1 MKRLTFVFFVL
12 FIILGFTDGVAQA
25 LVTLSGKV
33 TSSDGSPVAQA
44 TLAVEGTSYGTYSD
58 DNGNYTLS
66 LPEGKYT
73 LVVSFVGFKSQRK
86 NIGLTGKKVVD
97 FVLQEDAVGLKDV
110 EVYAKSKS
118 QKLRESSFAV
128 NALDV
133 KPIVNSLNNLNE
145 LVNRASGIKVR
156 QEGGVG
162 SDFDL
167 SINGMSGNSV
177 RYFIDGVPLETKG
190 SEVSLANL
198 PVNIIDHIEMYKG
211 VVPSYLG
218 SDALG
223 GAINIVTKKEKKNY
237 LDVSYGIGS
246 FHTHK
251 ADMNAQIVFPK
262 SGIIVRPTVGVN
274 YSKNDY
280 MMKGVEVWD
289 ESVRKYVPSNRK
301 RFHDD
306 YFSLLAQVEVGVTGK
321 PWADDFFVTVSYSK
335 VNKELQTGSIQTK
348 VYGMAERNGDAYNVS
363 AQYRKKD
370 FILKGLQMQSVLSH
384 TWDHSL
390 TVDTAYRVYDW
401 NGDYIESSRNEITGR
416 ERSLRHYKR
425 PTTMFR
431 SNWDYRINQHHSI
444 NLNYLVNRTGNDR
457 YDDVDDSFVPSNDIV
472 CKHIIGLSYHQQFLQ
487 NKIENTFFVKDYV
500 NHLNIRQTDLYWQ
513 TGSDEVMGSNT
524 NNYWGYGVGTRVKF
538 IEPVALKVSFEHSV
552 RLPLAREL
560 LGNGSTI
567 YANTALNPERSDNVN
582 VGAFGTWHPATG
594 HSLYYEV
601 NGFMRFVDDYIQ
613 AVVAEKEGMMQYENV
628 PAVHIKGVEGEVR
641 YSWKRNLQCMANV
654 SWQDARDQRKYKD
667 DGKLSATYLN
677 RVPNRPW
684 LFGAAEA
691 NYTFYD
697 VLLKNSSLRLG
708 ASYQWVHWYF
718 LTWEAY
724 GAKESKAQIPAQH
737 VINADMTYSLENGKY
752 NISVSCD
759 NIFDRLVY
767 DHYKLQKPGRSFFL
781 KFRMFLN

>member
-1 MKRLTFVFFVL
+1 MKHLTFVFFLL
-12 FIILGFTDGVAQA
+12 FAVLGFSEGLAQQ
-25 LVTLSGKV
+25 LVTLSGKI
-33 TSSDGSPVAQA
+33 TSADGLPVAQA

-58 DNGNYTLS
+58 DNGNYS
-66 LPEGKYT
+66 LGLPQGTYT
-73 LVVSFVGFKSQRK
+73 VVASFIGYESQKKSVS
-86 NIGLTGKKVVD
+86 LTGKKTVD
-97 FVLQEDAVGLKDV
+97 FVLREESVALNDV
-110 EVYAKSKS
+110 EVYGKSKS
-118 QKLRESSFAV
+118 QQLREGTFAV
-128 NALDV
+128 SALDV
-133 KPIVNSLNNLNE
+133 KPVVNSLSNLNE

-162 SDFDL
+162 SDYDL

-211 VVPSYLG
+211 VVPAYLG
-218 SDALG
+218 ADALG

-237 LDVSYGIGS
+237 LDMSYGIGS

-251 ADMNAQIVFPK
+251 ADLNAQFVFPK

-289 ESVRKYVPSNRK
+289 ESLRKYVPSNRK

-306 YFSLLAQVEVGVTGK
+306 YFSLLVQVEVGVTGK
-321 PWADDFFVTVSYSK
+321 PWADDFFVTASYSK
-335 VNKELQTGSIQTK
+335 VDKELQTGSVQTK
-348 VYGMAERNGDAYNVS
+348 VYGMAERNGSAYNVS
-363 AQYRKKD
+363 ARYRKKD
-370 FILKGLQMQSVLSH
+370 FLLKGLQMHSFLSH
-384 TWDHSL
+384 TWDYSL

-431 SNWDYRINQHHSI
+431 SNWDYRIGPQHAL
-444 NLNYLVNRTGNDR
+444 NVNYLLNRTGNDR
-457 YDDVDDSFVPSNDIV
+457 YDEVDSSFEPSNDVV
-472 CKHIIGLSYHQQFLQ
+472 CKHIIGLSYQQQLLQ
-487 NKIENTFFVKDYV
+487 DRMENTFFVKDYI

-513 TGSDEVMGSNT
+513 TGSDKMKGESTG
-524 NNYWGYGVGTRVKF
+524 NYWGYGVGSRMKF
-538 IEPVALKVSFEHSV
+538 VEPLALKASYEHSV

-567 YANTALNPERSDNVN
+567 YANTALNPEKSDNVN
-582 VGAFGTWHPATG
+582 LGVFGTWHPGRG
-594 HSLYYEV
+594 HTVYYEV

-613 AVVAEKEGMMQYENV
+613 AVVAEKEGMMQYQNV
-628 PAVHIKGVEGEVR
+628 PAVHIKGLEGEVR

-654 SWQDARDQRKYKD
+654 SWQDARDQRQYKE

-684 LFGAAEA
+684 LFGTAEV
-691 NYTFYD
+691 NYTFHD
-697 VLLKNSSLRLG
+697 VCRKNSSLRLET
-708 ASYQWVHWYF
+708 SYQWVHWYY

-724 GAKESKAQIPAQH
+724 GSKESKAQIPAQH
-737 VINADMTYSLENGKY
+737 VVNAGVTYSLENGKY
-752 NISVSCD
+752 NVSVNC
-759 NIFDRLVY
+759 NNLFDRLVY

-781 KFRMFLN
+781 KFRVFLN

>member
-12 FIILGFTDGVAQA
+12 FIILGLTDGVAQA
-25 LVTLSGKV
+25 FVTLSGKV
-33 TSSDGSPVAQA
+33 TSSDGTPVVQA

-58 DNGNYTLS
+58 DNGNYSLS

-86 NIGLTGKKVVD
+86 NIELRGKKSVD
-97 FVLQEDAVGLKDV
+97 FILQEDAVGLKDV

-237 LDVSYGIGS
+237 LDVSYGVGS

-262 SGIIVRPTVGVN
+262 SGLIVRPTVGVN

-289 ESVRKYVPSNRK
+289 ESVRKYVPSDRK

-321 PWADDFFVTVSYSK
+321 SWADDFFVTASYSK

-370 FILKGLQMQSVLSH
+370 FILKGLQMQSILSH

-416 ERSLRHYKR
+416 EKSLRHYKR

-444 NLNYLVNRTGNDR
+444 NFNYLVNRTGNDR

-472 CKHIIGLSYHQQFLQ
+472 CKHIIGLSYNQQFLQ

-538 IEPVALKVSFEHSV
+538 IEPVALKASFEHSV

-582 VGAFGTWHPATG
+582 LGAFGTWHPATG

-697 VLLKNSSLRLG
+697 VFLKNSSLRLG
-708 ASYQWVHWYF
+708 TSYQWVHWYF

-724 GAKESKAQIPAQH
+724 GSKESKAQIPAQH

>member
-1 MKRLTFVFFVL
+1 MKHLTFVFFLL
-12 FIILGFTDGVAQA
+12 FAVLGFSEGLAQQ
-25 LVTLSGKV
+25 LVTLSGKI
-33 TSSDGSPVAQA
+33 TSADGLPVAQA

-58 DNGNYTLS
+58 DNGNYS
-66 LPEGKYT
+66 LGLPQGTYT
-73 LVVSFVGFKSQRK
+73 VVASFIGYESQKKSVS
-86 NIGLTGKKVVD
+86 LTGKKTVD
-97 FVLQEDAVGLKDV
+97 FVLREESVALNDV
-110 EVYAKSKS
+110 EVYGKSKS
-118 QKLRESSFAV
+118 QQLREGTFAV
-128 NALDV
+128 SALDV
-133 KPIVNSLNNLNE
+133 KPVVNSLSNLNE

-162 SDFDL
+162 SDYDL

-211 VVPSYLG
+211 VVPAYLG
-218 SDALG
+218 ADALG

-237 LDVSYGIGS
+237 LDMSYGIGS

-251 ADMNAQIVFPK
+251 ADLNAQFVFPK

-289 ESVRKYVPSNRK
+289 ESLRKYVPSNRK

-321 PWADDFFVTVSYSK
+321 PWADDFFVTASYSK
-335 VNKELQTGSIQTK
+335 VDKELQTGSVQTK
-348 VYGMAERNGDAYNVS
+348 VYGMAERNGSAYNVS
-363 AQYRKKD
+363 ARYRKKD
-370 FILKGLQMQSVLSH
+370 FLLKGLQMHSFLSH
-384 TWDHSL
+384 TWDYSL

-431 SNWDYRINQHHSI
+431 SNWDYRIGPQHAL
-444 NLNYLVNRTGNDR
+444 NVNYLLNRTGNDR
-457 YDDVDDSFVPSNDIV
+457 YDEVDSSFEPSNDVV
-472 CKHIIGLSYHQQFLQ
+472 CKHIIGLSYQQQLLQ
-487 NKIENTFFVKDYV
+487 DRMENTFFVKDYI

-513 TGSDEVMGSNT
+513 TGSDKMKGESTG
-524 NNYWGYGVGTRVKF
+524 NYWGYGVGSRMKF
-538 IEPVALKVSFEHSV
+538 VEPLALKASYEHSV

-567 YANTALNPERSDNVN
+567 YANTALNPEKSDNVN
-582 VGAFGTWHPATG
+582 LGIFGTWHPGRG
-594 HSLYYEV
+594 HTVYYEV

-613 AVVAEKEGMMQYENV
+613 AVVAEKEGMMQYQNV
-628 PAVHIKGVEGEVR
+628 PAVHIKGLEGEVR

-654 SWQDARDQRKYKD
+654 SWQDARDQRQYKE

-684 LFGAAEA
+684 LFGTAEV
-691 NYTFYD
+691 NYTFHD
-697 VLLKNSSLRLG
+697 VCRKNSSLRLET
-708 ASYQWVHWYF
+708 SYQWVHWYY

-724 GAKESKAQIPAQH
+724 GSKESKAQIPAQH
-737 VINADMTYSLENGKY
+737 VVNAGVTYSLENGKY
-752 NISVSCD
+752 NVSVNCD
-759 NIFDRLVY
+759 NLFDRLVY

-781 KFRMFLN
+781 KFRVFLN

>member
-58 DNGNYTLS
+58 NNGNYTLS
-66 LPEGKYT
+66 LPEGKYILT
-73 LVVSFVGFKSQRK
+73 ASFVGFKSQRK
-86 NIGLTGKKVVD
+86 NIELRRKKSVD

-280 MMKGVEVWD
+280 MMRGVEVWD
-289 ESVRKYVPSNRK
+289 ESVRKYVPSDRK

-321 PWADDFFVTVSYSK
+321 PWADDFFVTASYSK

-348 VYGMAERNGDAYNVS
+348 VYGMAEREGDAYNVS
-363 AQYRKKD
+363 VQYRKKD
-370 FILKGLQMQSVLSH
+370 FILKGLQMQSILSH

-524 NNYWGYGVGTRVKF
+524 NNYWGYGVGTRMKF

-737 VINADMTYSLENGKY
+737 VINADMTYSLGNGKY

-767 DHYKLQKPGRSFFL
+767 DHYKLQKRGRSFFL

>member
-1 MKRLTFVFFVL
+1 MKHLTFVFIFFLAV
-12 FIILGFTDGVAQA
+12 FGFSDALAQELA
-25 LVTLSGKV
+25 ILSGKI
-33 TSSDGSPVAQA
+33 TSSDGHPVAQA
-44 TLAVEGTSYGTYSD
+44 SLAIEGTSYGTYSN
-58 DNGNYTLS
+58 DNGSYRLE
-66 LPEGKYT
+66 LPEGTYT
-73 LVVSFVGFKSQRK
+73 VVASFIGYESQKKSVK
-86 NIGLTGKKVVD
+86 LTGKKTVD
-97 FVLQEDAVGLKDV
+97 FILKEETVALKDV

-118 QKLRESSFAV
+118 QKLREGAFAV

-133 KPIVNSLNNLNE
+133 KPVVNSLSNLNE
-145 LVNRASGIKVR
+145 LVNRTSGVKVR

-162 SDFDL
+162 SDYDL

-211 VVPSYLG
+211 VVPAYLG

-237 LDVSYGIGS
+237 LDMSYGIGS

-251 ADMNAQIVFPK
+251 ADLNAQIVFPK
-262 SGIIVRPTVGVN
+262 SGVIVRPTVGVN

-280 MMKGVEVWD
+280 TMKGVEVWD

-321 PWADDFFVTVSYSK
+321 PWADDFFVTASYSK
-335 VNKELQTGSIQTK
+335 VDKELQTGSIQTK
-348 VYGMAERNGDAYNVS
+348 VYGMAERNGSAYNVS

-370 FILKGLQMQSVLSH
+370 FLLKGLQMHSMLSH
-384 TWDHSL
+384 TWDYSL

-401 NGDYIESSRNEITGR
+401 NGDYIESSRNEITWR
-416 ERSLRHYKR
+416 EMSLRHYKR

-431 SNWDYRINQHHSI
+431 SNWDYRFNPQHAV

-457 YDDVDDSFVPSNDIV
+457 YDEVDSSFEPSNDVV
-472 CKHIIGLSYHQQFLQ
+472 CKHIIGLSYHQQLWQ
-487 NKIENTFFVKDYV
+487 DKMENTFFVKDYV

-513 TGSDEVMGSNT
+513 TGSDKVKGESTG
-524 NNYWGYGVGTRVKF
+524 NYWGYGAGTRVSF
-538 IEPVALKVSFEHSV
+538 WEPLALKASFEHSV

-567 YANTALNPERSDNVN
+567 YANTALNPEKSDNVN
-582 VGAFGTWHPATG
+582 LGVFGTWHPGAG
-594 HSLYYEV
+594 HVLYYEV

-613 AVVAEKEGMMQYENV
+613 AVVAEKEGMMQYQNV
-628 PAVHIKGVEGEVR
+628 PAVHIKGLEGEVR

-654 SWQDARDQRKYKD
+654 SWQDARDQRKYKE

-684 LFGAAEA
+684 LFGAAEV
-691 NYTFYD
+691 NYTFHD
-697 VLLKNSSLRLG
+697 VCRKNSSLRLET
-708 ASYQWVHWYF
+708 SYQWVHWYY

-737 VINADMTYSLENGKY
+737 VVNAGVTYSLENGRY
-752 NISVSCD
+752 NLSVSSD

-781 KFRMFLN
+781 KFRVFLN

>member
-1 MKRLTFVFFVL
+1 MKHLTFVFIFFLAV
-12 FIILGFTDGVAQA
+12 FGFSDALAQELA
-25 LVTLSGKV
+25 ILSGKI
-33 TSSDGSPVAQA
+33 TSSDGHPVAQA
-44 TLAVEGTSYGTYSD
+44 SLAIEGTSYGTYSN
-58 DNGNYTLS
+58 DNGSYRLE
-66 LPEGKYT
+66 LPEGTYT
-73 LVVSFVGFKSQRK
+73 VVTSFIGYESQEKSVK
-86 NIGLTGKKVVD
+86 LTGKKTVNFILKEETV
-97 FVLQEDAVGLKDV
+97 ALKDV

-118 QKLRESSFAV
+118 QKLREGAFAV

-133 KPIVNSLNNLNE
+133 KPVVNSLSNLNE
-145 LVNRASGIKVR
+145 LVNRTSGVKVR

-162 SDFDL
+162 SDYDL

-211 VVPSYLG
+211 VVPAYLG

-237 LDVSYGIGS
+237 LDMSYGIGS

-251 ADMNAQIVFPK
+251 ADLNAQIVFPK
-262 SGIIVRPTVGVN
+262 SGVIVRPTVGVN

-280 MMKGVEVWD
+280 TMKGVEVWD

-321 PWADDFFVTVSYSK
+321 PWADDFFVTASYSK
-335 VNKELQTGSIQTK
+335 VDKELQTGSIQTK
-348 VYGMAERNGDAYNVS
+348 VYGMAERNGSAYNVS

-370 FILKGLQMQSVLSH
+370 FLLKGLQMHSMLSH
-384 TWDHSL
+384 TWDYSL

-431 SNWDYRINQHHSI
+431 SNWDYRFNPQHAV

-457 YDDVDDSFVPSNDIV
+457 YDEVDSSFEPSNDVV
-472 CKHIIGLSYHQQFLQ
+472 CKHIIGLSYHQQLWQ
-487 NKIENTFFVKDYV
+487 DKMENTFFVKDYV

-513 TGSDEVMGSNT
+513 TGSDKVKGESTG
-524 NNYWGYGVGTRVKF
+524 NYWGYGVGTSVSF
-538 IEPVALKVSFEHSV
+538 WEPLALKASFEHSV

-567 YANTALNPERSDNVN
+567 YANTALNPEKSDNVN
-582 VGAFGTWHPATG
+582 LGVFGTWHPGAG
-594 HSLYYEV
+594 HVLYYEV

-613 AVVAEKEGMMQYENV
+613 AVVAEKEGMMQYQNV
-628 PAVHIKGVEGEVR
+628 PAVHIKGLEGEVR

-654 SWQDARDQRKYKD
+654 SWQDARDQRKYKE

-684 LFGAAEA
+684 LFGAAEV
-691 NYTFYD
+691 NYTFHD
-697 VLLKNSSLRLG
+697 VCRKNSSLRLET
-708 ASYQWVHWYF
+708 SYQWVHWYY

-737 VINADMTYSLENGKY
+737 VVNAGVTYSLENGRY
-752 NISVSCD
+752 NLSVSCD

-781 KFRMFLN
+781 KFRVFLN

>member
-1 MKRLTFVFFVL
+1 MKRLTFIFFVL
-12 FIILGFTDGVAQA
+12 FIILGLTDGVAQA
-25 LVTLSGKV
+25 FVTLSGKV
-33 TSSDGSPVAQA
+33 TSSDGTPVVQA

-58 DNGNYTLS
+58 DNGNYSLS

-86 NIGLTGKKVVD
+86 NIELRGKKSVD
-97 FVLQEDAVGLKDV
+97 FILQEDAVGLKDV

-237 LDVSYGIGS
+237 LDVSYGVGS

-262 SGIIVRPTVGVN
+262 SGLIVRPTVGVN

-289 ESVRKYVPSNRK
+289 ESVRKYVPSDRK

-321 PWADDFFVTVSYSK
+321 SWADDFFVTASYSK

-370 FILKGLQMQSVLSH
+370 FILKGLQMQSILSH

-416 ERSLRHYKR
+416 EKSLRHYKR

-444 NLNYLVNRTGNDR
+444 NFNYLVSRTGNDR

-538 IEPVALKVSFEHSV
+538 IEPVALKASFEHSV

-567 YANTALNPERSDNVN
+567 YANTALDPERSDNVN
-582 VGAFGTWHPATG
+582 LGAFGTWHPATG

-708 ASYQWVHWYF
+708 TSYQWLHWYF

>member
-12 FIILGFTDGVAQA
+12 FIILDFTVGVAQA

-33 TSSDGSPVAQA
+33 TSSDGSPVVQA

-58 DNGNYTLS
+58 DNGNYKLS

-86 NIGLTGKKVVD
+86 NIGLTGKKVVN

-321 PWADDFFVTVSYSK
+321 PWADDFFVTASYSK

-348 VYGMAERNGDAYNVS
+348 VYGMAERNGDAYNVF

-431 SNWDYRINQHHSI
+431 SNWDYLINQHHSV
-444 NLNYLVNRTGNDR
+444 NFNYLVNRTGNDR

-524 NNYWGYGVGTRVKF
+524 NNYWGYGVGTRMKF

>member
-12 FIILGFTDGVAQA
+12 FIILGLTDGVAQA
-25 LVTLSGKV
+25 FVTLSGKV
-33 TSSDGSPVAQA
+33 TSSDGTPVVQA

-58 DNGNYTLS
+58 DNGNYSLS

-86 NIGLTGKKVVD
+86 NIELRGKKSVD
-97 FVLQEDAVGLKDV
+97 FILQEDAVGLKDV

-237 LDVSYGIGS
+237 LDVSYGVGS

-262 SGIIVRPTVGVN
+262 SGLIVRPTVGVN

-289 ESVRKYVPSNRK
+289 ESVRKYVPSDRK

-321 PWADDFFVTVSYSK
+321 SWADDFFVTASYSK

-370 FILKGLQMQSVLSH
+370 FILKGLQMQSILSH

-416 ERSLRHYKR
+416 EKSLRHYKR

-431 SNWDYRINQHHSI
+431 SNWDYRINQHHSV
-444 NLNYLVNRTGNDR
+444 NFNYLVNRTGNDR

-513 TGSDEVMGSNT
+513 TDSDEVMGSNT

-538 IEPVALKVSFEHSV
+538 IEPVALKASFEHSV

-582 VGAFGTWHPATG
+582 LGAFGTWHPATG

-641 YSWKRNLQCMANV
+641 YSWKRNLQCMANI

-708 ASYQWVHWYF
+708 TSYQWVHWYF

-724 GAKESKAQIPAQH
+724 GSKESKAQIPAQH

>member
-1 MKRLTFVFFVL
+1 MKHLTFVFFLL
-12 FIILGFTDGVAQA
+12 FAVLGFSEGLAQQ
-25 LVTLSGKV
+25 LVTLSGKI
-33 TSSDGSPVAQA
+33 TSADGLPVAQA

-58 DNGNYTLS
+58 DNGNYS
-66 LPEGKYT
+66 LGLPQGTYT
-73 LVVSFVGFKSQRK
+73 VVASFIGYESQKKSVS
-86 NIGLTGKKVVD
+86 LTGKKTVD
-97 FVLQEDAVGLKDV
+97 FVLREESVALNDV
-110 EVYAKSKS
+110 EVYGKSKS
-118 QKLRESSFAV
+118 QQLREGTFAV
-128 NALDV
+128 SALDV
-133 KPIVNSLNNLNE
+133 KPVVNSLSNLNE

-162 SDFDL
+162 SDYDL

-211 VVPSYLG
+211 VVPAYLG
-218 SDALG
+218 ADALG

-237 LDVSYGIGS
+237 LDMSYGIGS

-251 ADMNAQIVFPK
+251 ADLNAQFVFPK

-289 ESVRKYVPSNRK
+289 ETLRKYVPSNRK

-321 PWADDFFVTVSYSK
+321 PWADDFFVTASYSK
-335 VNKELQTGSIQTK
+335 VDKELQTGSVQTK
-348 VYGMAERNGDAYNVS
+348 VYGMAERNGSAYNVS
-363 AQYRKKD
+363 ARYRKKD
-370 FILKGLQMQSVLSH
+370 FLLKGLQMHSFLSH
-384 TWDHSL
+384 TWDYSL

-431 SNWDYRINQHHSI
+431 SNWDYRIGPQHAL
-444 NLNYLVNRTGNDR
+444 NVNYLLNRTGNDR
-457 YDDVDDSFVPSNDIV
+457 YDEVDSSFEPSNDVV
-472 CKHIIGLSYHQQFLQ
+472 CKHIIGLSYQQQLLQ
-487 NKIENTFFVKDYV
+487 DRMENTFFVKDYI

-513 TGSDEVMGSNT
+513 TGSDEMRGEST
-524 NNYWGYGVGTRVKF
+524 GNYWGYGVGSRMKF
-538 IEPVALKVSFEHSV
+538 VEPLALKASYEHSV

-567 YANTALNPERSDNVN
+567 YANTALNPEKSDNVN
-582 VGAFGTWHPATG
+582 LGVFGTWHPGRG
-594 HSLYYEV
+594 HTVYYEV

-613 AVVAEKEGMMQYENV
+613 AVVAEKEGMMQYQNV
-628 PAVHIKGVEGEVR
+628 PAVHIKGLEGEVR

-654 SWQDARDQRKYKD
+654 SWQDARDQRQYKE

-684 LFGAAEA
+684 LFGTAEV
-691 NYTFYD
+691 NYTFHD
-697 VLLKNSSLRLG
+697 VCRKNSSLRLE
-708 ASYQWVHWYF
+708 ASYQWVHWYY

-724 GAKESKAQIPAQH
+724 GSKESKAQIPAQH
-737 VINADMTYSLENGKY
+737 VVNAGVTYSLENGKY
-752 NISVSCD
+752 NVSVNCD
-759 NIFDRLVY
+759 NLFDRLVY

-781 KFRMFLN
+781 KFRVFLN

>member
-1 MKRLTFVFFVL
+1 MKHLTFVFFLL
-12 FIILGFTDGVAQA
+12 FAVLGFSEGLAQQ
-25 LVTLSGKV
+25 LVTLSGKI
-33 TSSDGSPVAQA
+33 TLADGLPVAQA

-58 DNGNYTLS
+58 DNGNYS
-66 LPEGKYT
+66 LGLPQGTYT
-73 LVVSFVGFKSQRK
+73 VVASFIGYESQKKSVS
-86 NIGLTGKKVVD
+86 LTGKKTVD
-97 FVLQEDAVGLKDV
+97 FVLREESVALNDV
-110 EVYAKSKS
+110 EVYGKSKS
-118 QKLRESSFAV
+118 QQLREGTFAV
-128 NALDV
+128 SALDV
-133 KPIVNSLNNLNE
+133 KPVVNSLSNLNE

-162 SDFDL
+162 SDYDL

-211 VVPSYLG
+211 VVPAYLG
-218 SDALG
+218 ADALG

-237 LDVSYGIGS
+237 LDMSYGIGS

-251 ADMNAQIVFPK
+251 SDLNAQFVFPK

-289 ESVRKYVPSNRK
+289 ESLRKYVPSNRK

-321 PWADDFFVTVSYSK
+321 PWADDFFVTASYSK
-335 VNKELQTGSIQTK
+335 VDKELQTGSVQTK
-348 VYGMAERNGDAYNVS
+348 VYGMAERNGSAYNVS
-363 AQYRKKD
+363 ARYRKKD
-370 FILKGLQMQSVLSH
+370 FLLKGLQMHSFLSH
-384 TWDHSL
+384 TWDYSL

-431 SNWDYRINQHHSI
+431 SNWDYRIGPQHAL
-444 NLNYLVNRTGNDR
+444 NVNYLLNRTGNDR
-457 YDDVDDSFVPSNDIV
+457 YDEVDSSFEPSNDVV
-472 CKHIIGLSYHQQFLQ
+472 CKHIIGLSYQQQLLQ
-487 NKIENTFFVKDYV
+487 DRMENTFFVKDYI

-513 TGSDEVMGSNT
+513 TGSDKMKGESTG
-524 NNYWGYGVGTRVKF
+524 NYWGYGVGSRMKF
-538 IEPVALKVSFEHSV
+538 VEPLALKASYEHSV

-567 YANTALNPERSDNVN
+567 YANTALNPEKSDNVN
-582 VGAFGTWHPATG
+582 LGVFGTWHPGRG
-594 HSLYYEV
+594 HTVYYEV

-613 AVVAEKEGMMQYENV
+613 AVVAEKEGMMQYQNV
-628 PAVHIKGVEGEVR
+628 PAVHIKGLEGEVR
-641 YSWKRNLQCMANV
+641 YSWKRNLQCMANI
-654 SWQDARDQRKYKD
+654 SWQDARDQRQYKE

-684 LFGAAEA
+684 LFGTAEV
-691 NYTFYD
+691 NYTFHD
-697 VLLKNSSLRLG
+697 VCRKNSSLRLET
-708 ASYQWVHWYF
+708 SYQWVHWYY

-724 GAKESKAQIPAQH
+724 GSKESKAQIPAQH
-737 VINADMTYSLENGKY
+737 VVNAGVTYSLENGKY
-752 NISVSCD
+752 NVSVNCD
-759 NIFDRLVY
+759 NLFDRLVY

-781 KFRMFLN
+781 KFRVFLN

>member
-1 MKRLTFVFFVL
+1 MKHLTFVFFLL
-12 FIILGFTDGVAQA
+12 FAVLGFSEGLAQQ
-25 LVTLSGKV
+25 LVTLSGKI
-33 TSSDGSPVAQA
+33 TSADGLPVAQA

-58 DNGNYTLS
+58 DNGNYS
-66 LPEGKYT
+66 LGLPQGTYT
-73 LVVSFVGFKSQRK
+73 VVASFIGYESQKKSVS
-86 NIGLTGKKVVD
+86 LTGKKTVD
-97 FVLQEDAVGLKDV
+97 FVLREESVALNDV
-110 EVYAKSKS
+110 EVYGKSKS
-118 QKLRESSFAV
+118 QQLREGTFAV
-128 NALDV
+128 SALDV
-133 KPIVNSLNNLNE
+133 KPVVNSLSNLNE

-162 SDFDL
+162 SDYDL

-211 VVPSYLG
+211 VVPAYLG
-218 SDALG
+218 ADALG

-237 LDVSYGIGS
+237 LDMSYGIGS

-251 ADMNAQIVFPK
+251 ADLNAQFVFPK

-289 ESVRKYVPSNRK
+289 ESLRKYVPSNRK

-321 PWADDFFVTVSYSK
+321 PWADDFFVTASYSK
-335 VNKELQTGSIQTK
+335 VDKELQTGSVQTK
-348 VYGMAERNGDAYNVS
+348 VYGMAERNGSAYNVS
-363 AQYRKKD
+363 ARYRKKD
-370 FILKGLQMQSVLSH
+370 FLLKGLQMHSFLSH
-384 TWDHSL
+384 TWDYSL

-431 SNWDYRINQHHSI
+431 SNWDYRIGPQHAL
-444 NLNYLVNRTGNDR
+444 NVNYLLNRTGNDR
-457 YDDVDDSFVPSNDIV
+457 YDEVDSSFEPSNDVV
-472 CKHIIGLSYHQQFLQ
+472 CKHIIGLSYQQQLLQ
-487 NKIENTFFVKDYV
+487 DRMENTFFVKEYI

-513 TGSDEVMGSNT
+513 TGSDKMKGESTG
-524 NNYWGYGVGTRVKF
+524 NYWGYGVGSRMKF
-538 IEPVALKVSFEHSV
+538 VEPLALKASYEHSV

-567 YANTALNPERSDNVN
+567 YANTALNPEKSDNVN
-582 VGAFGTWHPATG
+582 LGVFGTWHPGRG
-594 HSLYYEV
+594 HTVYYEV

-613 AVVAEKEGMMQYENV
+613 AVVAEKEGMMQYQNV
-628 PAVHIKGVEGEVR
+628 PAVHIKGLEGEVR

-654 SWQDARDQRKYKD
+654 SWQDARDQRQYKE

-684 LFGAAEA
+684 LFGTAEV
-691 NYTFYD
+691 NYTFHD
-697 VLLKNSSLRLG
+697 VCRKNSSLRLET
-708 ASYQWVHWYF
+708 SYQWVHWYY

-724 GAKESKAQIPAQH
+724 GSKESKAQIPAQH
-737 VINADMTYSLENGKY
+737 VVNAGVTYSLENGKY
-752 NISVSCD
+752 NVSVNCD
-759 NIFDRLVY
+759 NLFDRLVY

-781 KFRMFLN
+781 KFRVFLN

>member
-58 DNGNYTLS
+58 NNGNYTLS
-66 LPEGKYT
+66 LPEGKYILT
-73 LVVSFVGFKSQRK
+73 ASFVGFKSQRK
-86 NIGLTGKKVVD
+86 NIELRRKKSVD
-97 FVLQEDAVGLKDV
+97 FVLQENAVGLKDV

-289 ESVRKYVPSNRK
+289 ESVRKYVPSDRK

-321 PWADDFFVTVSYSK
+321 PWADDFFVTASYSK

-370 FILKGLQMQSVLSH
+370 FILKGLQMQSILSH

-431 SNWDYRINQHHSI
+431 SNWDYRINQHHSV
-444 NLNYLVNRTGNDR
+444 NFNYLVNRTGNDR

-737 VINADMTYSLENGKY
+737 VINADMTYSLGNGKY

>member
-1 MKRLTFVFFVL
+1 MKHLTFVFFLL
-12 FIILGFTDGVAQA
+12 FAVLGFSEGFAQQ
-25 LVTLSGKV
+25 LVTLSGKI
-33 TSSDGSPVAQA
+33 TSADGLPVAQA

-58 DNGNYTLS
+58 DNGNYS
-66 LPEGKYT
+66 LGLPQGTYT
-73 LVVSFVGFKSQRK
+73 VVASFIGYESQKKSVS
-86 NIGLTGKKVVD
+86 LTGKKTVD
-97 FVLQEDAVGLKDV
+97 FVLREESVALNDV
-110 EVYAKSKS
+110 EVYGKSKS
-118 QKLRESSFAV
+118 QQLREGTFAV
-128 NALDV
+128 SALDV
-133 KPIVNSLNNLNE
+133 KPVVNSLSNLNE

-162 SDFDL
+162 SDYDL

-211 VVPSYLG
+211 VVPAYLG
-218 SDALG
+218 ADALG

-237 LDVSYGIGS
+237 LDMSYGIGS

-251 ADMNAQIVFPK
+251 ADLNAQFVFPK

-289 ESVRKYVPSNRK
+289 ESLRKYVPSNRK

-321 PWADDFFVTVSYSK
+321 PWADDFFVTASYSK
-335 VNKELQTGSIQTK
+335 VDKELQTGSVQTK
-348 VYGMAERNGDAYNVS
+348 VYGMAERNGSAYNVS
-363 AQYRKKD
+363 ARYRKKD
-370 FILKGLQMQSVLSH
+370 FLLKGLQMHSFLSH

-431 SNWDYRINQHHSI
+431 SNWDYRIGPQHAL
-444 NLNYLVNRTGNDR
+444 NVNYLLNRTGNDR
-457 YDDVDDSFVPSNDIV
+457 YDEVDSSFEPSNDVV
-472 CKHIIGLSYHQQFLQ
+472 CKHIIGLSYQQQLLQ
-487 NKIENTFFVKDYV
+487 DRMENTFFVKDYI

-513 TGSDEVMGSNT
+513 TGSDEMRGEST
-524 NNYWGYGVGTRVKF
+524 GNYWGYGVGSRMKF
-538 IEPVALKVSFEHSV
+538 VEPLALKASYEHSV

-567 YANTALNPERSDNVN
+567 YANTALNPEKSDNVN
-582 VGAFGTWHPATG
+582 LGVFGTWHPGRG
-594 HSLYYEV
+594 HTVYYEV

-613 AVVAEKEGMMQYENV
+613 AVVAEKEGMMQYQNV
-628 PAVHIKGVEGEVR
+628 PAVHIKGLEGEVR

-654 SWQDARDQRKYKD
+654 SWQDARDQRQYKE

-684 LFGAAEA
+684 LFGTAEV
-691 NYTFYD
+691 NYTFHD
-697 VLLKNSSLRLG
+697 VCRKNSSLRLET
-708 ASYQWVHWYF
+708 SYQWVHWYY

-724 GAKESKAQIPAQH
+724 GSKESKAQIPAQH
-737 VINADMTYSLENGKY
+737 VVNAGVTYSLENGKY
-752 NISVSCD
+752 NVSVNCD
-759 NIFDRLVY
+759 NLFDRLVY

-781 KFRMFLN
+781 KFRVFLN

>member
-25 LVTLSGKV
+25 FVTLSGKI
-33 TSSDGSPVAQA
+33 TSSDGTPVVQA

-58 DNGNYTLS
+58 DNGNYSLS

-86 NIGLTGKKVVD
+86 NIELRGKKSVD
-97 FVLQEDAVGLKDV
+97 FILQEDAVGLKDV

-145 LVNRASGIKVR
+145 LVNRTSGIKVR

-237 LDVSYGIGS
+237 LDVSYGVGS

-262 SGIIVRPTVGVN
+262 SGLIVRPTVGVN

-289 ESVRKYVPSNRK
+289 ESVRKYVPSDRK

-321 PWADDFFVTVSYSK
+321 SWADDFFVTASYSK

-370 FILKGLQMQSVLSH
+370 FILKGLQMQSILSH

-416 ERSLRHYKR
+416 EKSLRHYKR
-425 PTTMFR
+425 PTTMFC

-444 NLNYLVNRTGNDR
+444 NFNYLVNRTGNDR

-538 IEPVALKVSFEHSV
+538 IEPVALKASFEHSV

-567 YANTALNPERSDNVN
+567 YANTALDPERSDNVN
-582 VGAFGTWHPATG
+582 LGAFGTWHPATG

-708 ASYQWVHWYF
+708 TSYQWVHWYF

>member
-1 MKRLTFVFFVL
+1 MKHLTFVFIFFWAV
-12 FIILGFTDGVAQA
+12 FGFFDALAQELA
-25 LVTLSGKV
+25 ILSGKI
-33 TSSDGSPVAQA
+33 TSSDGHPVAQA
-44 TLAVEGTSYGTYSD
+44 SLAIEGISYGTYSN
-58 DNGNYTLS
+58 DNGSYRLE
-66 LPEGKYT
+66 LPEGTYT
-73 LVVSFVGFKSQRK
+73 VVASFIGYESQKKSVR
-86 NIGLTGKKVVD
+86 LTGKKTVD
-97 FVLQEDAVGLKDV
+97 FILKEETVALKDV

-118 QKLRESSFAV
+118 QKLREGAFAV

-133 KPIVNSLNNLNE
+133 KPVVNSLSNLNE
-145 LVNRASGIKVR
+145 LVNRTSGIKVR

-162 SDFDL
+162 SDYDL

-211 VVPSYLG
+211 VVPAYLG

-237 LDVSYGIGS
+237 LDMSYGIGS

-251 ADMNAQIVFPK
+251 ADLNAQIVFPK
-262 SGIIVRPTVGVN
+262 SGVIVCPTVGVN

-280 MMKGVEVWD
+280 TMKGVEVWN

-321 PWADDFFVTVSYSK
+321 PWADDFFVTASYSK
-335 VNKELQTGSIQTK
+335 VDKELQTGSIQTK
-348 VYGMAERNGDAYNVS
+348 VYGMAERNGSAYNVS

-370 FILKGLQMQSVLSH
+370 FLLKGLQMHSMLSH
-384 TWDHSL
+384 TWDYSL
-390 TVDTAYRVYDW
+390 TVDTVYRVYDW

-425 PTTMFR
+425 PTMMFR
-431 SNWDYRINQHHSI
+431 SNWDYRFNPQHAV

-457 YDDVDDSFVPSNDIV
+457 YDEVDSSFEPSNDVV
-472 CKHIIGLSYHQQFLQ
+472 CKHIIGLSYYQRLWQD
-487 NKIENTFFVKDYV
+487 KMENTFFVKDYV

-513 TGSDEVMGSNT
+513 TGSDKVKGESTG
-524 NNYWGYGVGTRVKF
+524 NYWGYGAGTRVSF
-538 IEPVALKVSFEHSV
+538 WEPLALKASFEHSV

-567 YANTALNPERSDNVN
+567 YANTALNPEKSDNVN
-582 VGAFGTWHPATG
+582 LGVFGTWHPGVG
-594 HSLYYEV
+594 HVLYYEV

-613 AVVAEKEGMMQYENV
+613 AVVAEKEGMMQYQNV
-628 PAVHIKGVEGEVR
+628 PAVHIKGLEGEVR

-654 SWQDARDQRKYKD
+654 SWQDARDQRKYKE

-684 LFGAAEA
+684 LFGAAEV
-691 NYTFYD
+691 NYTFHD
-697 VLLKNSSLRLG
+697 VCRKNSSLRLET
-708 ASYQWVHWYF
+708 SYQWVHWYY

-737 VINADMTYSLENGKY
+737 VVNAGVTYSLENGRY
-752 NISVSCD
+752 NLSVSCD

-781 KFRMFLN
+781 KFRVFLN

>member
-33 TSSDGSPVAQA
+33 TSSDGSPVVQA

-73 LVVSFVGFKSQRK
+73 LVVSFVGLKSQRK

-321 PWADDFFVTVSYSK
+321 PWADDFFVTASYSK

-416 ERSLRHYKR
+416 EKSLRHYKR

-431 SNWDYRINQHHSI
+431 SNWDYRINQNHSI

-457 YDDVDDSFVPSNDIV
+457 YDDVDKSFVSSNDIV

-513 TGSDEVMGSNT
+513 TGSDKVMGSNT
-524 NNYWGYGVGTRVKF
+524 NNYWGYGVGTRMKF

>member
-1 MKRLTFVFFVL
+1 MKRITFVFFVL
-12 FIILGFTDGVAQA
+12 FVILGLTDGVAQA
-25 LVTLSGKV
+25 FVTLSGKV
-33 TSSDGSPVAQA
+33 TSSDGTPVVQA

-58 DNGNYTLS
+58 DNGNYSLS

-73 LVVSFVGFKSQRK
+73 LVVSFVGFKNQRK
-86 NIGLTGKKVVD
+86 NIELRGKKSVD
-97 FVLQEDAVGLKDV
+97 FILQEDAVGLKDV

-262 SGIIVRPTVGVN
+262 SGLIVRPTVGVN

-289 ESVRKYVPSNRK
+289 ESVRKYVPSDRK

-321 PWADDFFVTVSYSK
+321 SWADDFFVTASYSK

-348 VYGMAERNGDAYNVS
+348 VYGMAERKGDAYNVS

-370 FILKGLQMQSVLSH
+370 FILKGLQMQSILSH

-416 ERSLRHYKR
+416 EKSLRHYKR

-444 NLNYLVNRTGNDR
+444 NFNYLVNRTGNDR

-538 IEPVALKVSFEHSV
+538 IEPVALKASFEHSV

-582 VGAFGTWHPATG
+582 LGAFGTWHPATG

-708 ASYQWVHWYF
+708 TSYQWVHWYF

-724 GAKESKAQIPAQH
+724 GSKESKAQIPAQH

>member
-12 FIILGFTDGVAQA
+12 FIILGLTDGVAQA
-25 LVTLSGKV
+25 FVTLSGKV
-33 TSSDGSPVAQA
+33 TSSDGTPVVQA

-58 DNGNYTLS
+58 DNGNYSLS

-86 NIGLTGKKVVD
+86 NIELRGKKSVD
-97 FVLQEDAVGLKDV
+97 FILQEDAVGLKDV

-237 LDVSYGIGS
+237 LDVSYGVGS

-262 SGIIVRPTVGVN
+262 SGLIVRPTVGVN

-289 ESVRKYVPSNRK
+289 ESVRKYVPSDRK

-321 PWADDFFVTVSYSK
+321 SWADDFFVTASYSK

-363 AQYRKKD
+363 VQYRKKD
-370 FILKGLQMQSVLSH
+370 FILKGLQMQSILSH

-416 ERSLRHYKR
+416 EKSLRHYKR

-444 NLNYLVNRTGNDR
+444 NFNYLVNRTGNDR

-538 IEPVALKVSFEHSV
+538 IESVALKASFEHSV

-567 YANTALNPERSDNVN
+567 YANTALDPERSDNVN
-582 VGAFGTWHPATG
+582 LGAFGTWHPATG

-641 YSWKRNLQCMANV
+641 YSWKRNLQCMANI

-708 ASYQWVHWYF
+708 TSYQWVHWYF

>member
-1 MKRLTFVFFVL
+1 MKHLTFIFIFFLAVF
-12 FIILGFTDGVAQA
+12 GFSDALAQELA
-25 LVTLSGKV
+25 ILSGKI
-33 TSSDGSPVAQA
+33 TSSDGHPVAQA
-44 TLAVEGTSYGTYSD
+44 SLAIEGTSYGTYSN
-58 DNGNYTLS
+58 DNGSYRLE
-66 LPEGKYT
+66 LPEGTYT
-73 LVVSFVGFKSQRK
+73 VVASFIGYESQKKSVK
-86 NIGLTGKKVVD
+86 LTGKKTVD
-97 FVLQEDAVGLKDV
+97 FILQEETVALKDV

-118 QKLRESSFAV
+118 QKLREGAFAV

-133 KPIVNSLNNLNE
+133 KPVVNSLSNLNE
-145 LVNRASGIKVR
+145 LVNRTSGVKVR

-162 SDFDL
+162 SDYDL

-211 VVPSYLG
+211 VVPAYLG

-237 LDVSYGIGS
+237 LDMSYGIGS

-251 ADMNAQIVFPK
+251 VDLNAQIVFPK
-262 SGIIVRPTVGVN
+262 SGVIVRPTVGVN

-280 MMKGVEVWD
+280 TMKGVEVWD

-321 PWADDFFVTVSYSK
+321 PWADDFFVTASYSK
-335 VNKELQTGSIQTK
+335 VDKELQTGSIQTK
-348 VYGMAERNGDAYNVS
+348 VYGMAERNGSAYNVS

-370 FILKGLQMQSVLSH
+370 FLLKGLQMHSMLSH
-384 TWDHSL
+384 TWDYSL

-431 SNWDYRINQHHSI
+431 SNWDYRFNPQHAV

-457 YDDVDDSFVPSNDIV
+457 YDKVDSSFEPSNDVV
-472 CKHIIGLSYHQQFLQ
+472 CKHIIGLSYHQQLWQ
-487 NKIENTFFVKDYV
+487 DKMENTFFVKDYV

-513 TGSDEVMGSNT
+513 TGSDKVKGESTG
-524 NNYWGYGVGTRVKF
+524 NYWGYGAGTRVSF
-538 IEPVALKVSFEHSV
+538 WEPLALKASFEHSV

-567 YANTALNPERSDNVN
+567 YANTALNPEKSDNVN
-582 VGAFGTWHPATG
+582 LGVFGTWHPGAG
-594 HSLYYEV
+594 HVLYYEV

-613 AVVAEKEGMMQYENV
+613 AVVAEKEGMMQYLNV
-628 PAVHIKGVEGEVR
+628 PAVHIKGLEGEVR

-654 SWQDARDQRKYKD
+654 SWQDARDQRKYKE

-684 LFGAAEA
+684 LFGAAEV
-691 NYTFYD
+691 NYTFHD
-697 VLLKNSSLRLG
+697 VCRKNSSLRLET
-708 ASYQWVHWYF
+708 SYQWVHWYY

-737 VINADMTYSLENGKY
+737 VVNVGVTYSLENGRY
-752 NISVSCD
+752 NLSVSCD

-781 KFRMFLN
+781 KFRVFLN

>member
-33 TSSDGSPVAQA
+33 TSSDGSPVVQA

-86 NIGLTGKKVVD
+86 DIGLTGKKVVD

-321 PWADDFFVTVSYSK
+321 PWADDFFVTASYSK

-431 SNWDYRINQHHSI
+431 SNWDYLINQHHSI
-444 NLNYLVNRTGNDR
+444 NFNYLVNRTGNDR

-513 TGSDEVMGSNT
+513 TGSDKVMGSNT
-524 NNYWGYGVGTRVKF
+524 NNYWGYGVGTRMKF

-724 GAKESKAQIPAQH
+724 GVKESKAQIPAQH

>member
-12 FIILGFTDGVAQA
+12 FIILGLTDGVAQA
-25 LVTLSGKV
+25 FVTLSGKV
-33 TSSDGSPVAQA
+33 TSSDGTPVVQA

-58 DNGNYTLS
+58 DNGNYSFS

-73 LVVSFVGFKSQRK
+73 LVASFIGFKSQKK
-86 NIGLTGKKVVD
+86 NIGLTGKTVVN
-97 FVLQEDAVGLKDV
+97 FVLQEETVGLKDV

-177 RYFIDGVPLETKG
+177 RYFIDGIPLETKG

-237 LDVSYGIGS
+237 LDVSYGVGS

-262 SGIIVRPTVGVN
+262 SGLIVRPTVGVN

-289 ESVRKYVPSNRK
+289 ESVRKYVPSDRK

-321 PWADDFFVTVSYSK
+321 SWADDFFVTASYSK

-370 FILKGLQMQSVLSH
+370 FILKGLQMQSILSH

-416 ERSLRHYKR
+416 EKSLRHYKR

-538 IEPVALKVSFEHSV
+538 IEPVALKASFEHSV

-582 VGAFGTWHPATG
+582 LGAFGTWHPATG

-708 ASYQWVHWYF
+708 TSYQWVHWYF

-724 GAKESKAQIPAQH
+724 GSKESKAQIPAQH

>member
-1 MKRLTFVFFVL
+1 MKHLTFIFIFFLAVF
-12 FIILGFTDGVAQA
+12 GFSDALAQELA
-25 LVTLSGKV
+25 ILSGKI
-33 TSSDGSPVAQA
+33 TSSDGHPVAQA
-44 TLAVEGTSYGTYSD
+44 SLAIEGTSYGTYSN
-58 DNGNYTLS
+58 DNGSYRLE
-66 LPEGKYT
+66 LPEGTYT
-73 LVVSFVGFKSQRK
+73 VVASFIGYESQEKSVK
-86 NIGLTGKKVVD
+86 LTGKKTVD
-97 FVLQEDAVGLKDV
+97 FILQEETVALKDV

-118 QKLRESSFAV
+118 QKLREGAFAV
-128 NALDV
+128 NALEV
-133 KPIVNSLNNLNE
+133 KPVVNSLSNLNE
-145 LVNRASGIKVR
+145 LVNRTSGVKVR

-162 SDFDL
+162 SDYDL

-211 VVPSYLG
+211 VVPAYLG

-237 LDVSYGIGS
+237 LDMSYGIGS

-251 ADMNAQIVFPK
+251 ADLNAQIVFPK
-262 SGIIVRPTVGVN
+262 SGVIVRPTVGVN

-280 MMKGVEVWD
+280 TMKGVEVWE

-321 PWADDFFVTVSYSK
+321 PWADDFFVTASYSK
-335 VNKELQTGSIQTK
+335 VDKELQTGSIQTK
-348 VYGMAERNGDAYNVS
+348 VYGMAERNGSAYNVS

-370 FILKGLQMQSVLSH
+370 FLLKGLQMHSMLSH
-384 TWDHSL
+384 TWDYSL

-431 SNWDYRINQHHSI
+431 SNWDYRFNPQHAV

-457 YDDVDDSFVPSNDIV
+457 YDEVDSSFEPSNDVV
-472 CKHIIGLSYHQQFLQ
+472 CKHIIGLSYHQQLWQ
-487 NKIENTFFVKDYV
+487 DKMENTFFVKDYV

-513 TGSDEVMGSNT
+513 TGSDKVKGESTG
-524 NNYWGYGVGTRVKF
+524 NYWGYGAGTRVSF
-538 IEPVALKVSFEHSV
+538 WEPLALKASFEHSV

-567 YANTALNPERSDNVN
+567 YANTALNPEKSDNVN
-582 VGAFGTWHPATG
+582 LGVFGTWHPGAG
-594 HSLYYEV
+594 HVLYYEV

-613 AVVAEKEGMMQYENV
+613 AVVAEKEGMMQYQNV
-628 PAVHIKGVEGEVR
+628 PAVHIKGLEGEVR

-654 SWQDARDQRKYKD
+654 SWQDARDQRKYKE

-677 RVPNRPW
+677 CVPNRPW
-684 LFGAAEA
+684 LFGAAEV
-691 NYTFYD
+691 NYTFHD
-697 VLLKNSSLRLG
+697 VCRKNSSLRLET
-708 ASYQWVHWYF
+708 SYQWVHWYY

-737 VINADMTYSLENGKY
+737 VVNAGVTYSLENGRY
-752 NISVSCD
+752 NLSVSCD

-781 KFRMFLN
+781 KFRVFLN

>member
-262 SGIIVRPTVGVN
+262 SEIIVRPTVGVN

-321 PWADDFFVTVSYSK
+321 PWADDFFVTASYSK

-370 FILKGLQMQSVLSH
+370 FILKGLQMQSILSH

-401 NGDYIESSRNEITGR
+401 NGDYIKSSRNEITGR

-431 SNWDYRINQHHSI
+431 SNWDYRINQHHSV
-444 NLNYLVNRTGNDR
+444 NFNYLVNRTGNDR

-737 VINADMTYSLENGKY
+737 VINADMTYSLGNGKY

>member
-1 MKRLTFVFFVL
+1 MKHLTFVFIFFLAV
-12 FIILGFTDGVAQA
+12 FGFSDALAQGLA
-25 LVTLSGKV
+25 ILSGKI
-33 TSSDGSPVAQA
+33 TSSDGHPVAQA
-44 TLAVEGTSYGTYSD
+44 SLAIEGTSYGTYSN
-58 DNGNYTLS
+58 DNGSYRLE
-66 LPEGKYT
+66 LPEGTYT
-73 LVVSFVGFKSQRK
+73 VVVSFIGYESQKKSVR
-86 NIGLTGKKVVD
+86 LTGKKTVD
-97 FVLQEDAVGLKDV
+97 FILKEETVALKDV

-118 QKLRESSFAV
+118 QKLREGAFAV

-133 KPIVNSLNNLNE
+133 KPVVNSLSNLNE
-145 LVNRASGIKVR
+145 LVNRTSGVKVR

-162 SDFDL
+162 SDYDL

-211 VVPSYLG
+211 VVPAYLG

-237 LDVSYGIGS
+237 LDMSYGIGS

-251 ADMNAQIVFPK
+251 ADLNAQIVFPK
-262 SGIIVRPTVGVN
+262 SGVIVRPTVGVN

-280 MMKGVEVWD
+280 TMKGVEVWD

-321 PWADDFFVTVSYSK
+321 PWADDFFVTASYSK
-335 VNKELQTGSIQTK
+335 VDKELQTGSIQTK
-348 VYGMAERNGDAYNVS
+348 VYGMAERNGSAYNVS

-370 FILKGLQMQSVLSH
+370 FLLKGLQMHSMLSH
-384 TWDHSL
+384 TWDYSL

-431 SNWDYRINQHHSI
+431 SNWDYRFNPQHAV

-457 YDDVDDSFVPSNDIV
+457 YDEVDSSFEPSNDVV
-472 CKHIIGLSYHQQFLQ
+472 CKHIIGLSYHQQLWQ
-487 NKIENTFFVKDYV
+487 DKMENTFFVKDYV

-513 TGSDEVMGSNT
+513 TGSDKVKGESTG
-524 NNYWGYGVGTRVKF
+524 NYWGYGAGTRVSF
-538 IEPVALKVSFEHSV
+538 WESLALKASFEHSV
-552 RLPLAREL
+552 RLHLAREL

-567 YANTALNPERSDNVN
+567 YANTALNPEKSDNVN
-582 VGAFGTWHPATG
+582 LGVFGTWHPGAG
-594 HSLYYEV
+594 HVLYYEV

-613 AVVAEKEGMMQYENV
+613 AVVAEKEGMMQYQNV
-628 PAVHIKGVEGEVR
+628 PAVHIKGLEGEVR

-654 SWQDARDQRKYKD
+654 SWQDARDQRKYKE

-684 LFGAAEA
+684 LFGAAEV
-691 NYTFYD
+691 NYTFHD
-697 VLLKNSSLRLG
+697 VCRKNSSLRLEI
-708 ASYQWVHWYF
+708 SYQWVHWHY

-737 VINADMTYSLENGKY
+737 VVNAGVTYSLENGRY
-752 NISVSCD
+752 NLSVSCD

-781 KFRMFLN
+781 KFRVFLN

>member
-237 LDVSYGIGS
+237 LDVSYCIGS

-321 PWADDFFVTVSYSK
+321 PWADDFFVTASYSK

-370 FILKGLQMQSVLSH
+370 FILKGLQMQSILSH

-431 SNWDYRINQHHSI
+431 SNWDYRINQHHSV
-444 NLNYLVNRTGNDR
+444 NFNYLVNRTGNDR

-737 VINADMTYSLENGKY
+737 VINADMTYSLGNGKY

>member
-1 MKRLTFVFFVL
+1 MKHLTFVFFLL
-12 FIILGFTDGVAQA
+12 FAVLGFSEGLAQQ
-25 LVTLSGKV
+25 LVTLSGKI
-33 TSSDGSPVAQA
+33 TSADGLPVAQA

-58 DNGNYTLS
+58 DNGNYS
-66 LPEGKYT
+66 LGLPQGTYT
-73 LVVSFVGFKSQRK
+73 VVASFIGYESQKKSVS
-86 NIGLTGKKVVD
+86 LTGKKTVD
-97 FVLQEDAVGLKDV
+97 FVLREESVALNDV
-110 EVYAKSKS
+110 EVYGKSKS
-118 QKLRESSFAV
+118 QQLREGTFAV
-128 NALDV
+128 SALDV
-133 KPIVNSLNNLNE
+133 KPVVNSLSNLNE

-162 SDFDL
+162 SDYDL

-211 VVPSYLG
+211 VVPAYLG
-218 SDALG
+218 ADALG

-237 LDVSYGIGS
+237 LDMSYGIGS

-251 ADMNAQIVFPK
+251 ADLNAQFVFPK

-289 ESVRKYVPSNRK
+289 ESLRKYVPSNRK

-321 PWADDFFVTVSYSK
+321 PWADDFFVTASYSK
-335 VNKELQTGSIQTK
+335 VDKELQTGSVQTK
-348 VYGMAERNGDAYNVS
+348 VYGMAERNGSAYNVS
-363 AQYRKKD
+363 ARYRKKD
-370 FILKGLQMQSVLSH
+370 FLLKGLQMHSFLSH
-384 TWDHSL
+384 TWDYSL

-431 SNWDYRINQHHSI
+431 SNWDYRIGPQHAL
-444 NLNYLVNRTGNDR
+444 NVNYLLNRTGNDR
-457 YDDVDDSFVPSNDIV
+457 YDEVDSSFEPSNDVV
-472 CKHIIGLSYHQQFLQ
+472 CKHIIGLSYQQQLLQ
-487 NKIENTFFVKDYV
+487 DRMENTFFVKDYI

-513 TGSDEVMGSNT
+513 TGSDKMKGESTG
-524 NNYWGYGVGTRVKF
+524 NYWGYGVGSRMKF
-538 IEPVALKVSFEHSV
+538 VEPLALKASYEHSV

-567 YANTALNPERSDNVN
+567 YANTALNPEKSDNVN
-582 VGAFGTWHPATG
+582 LGVFGTWHPGRG
-594 HSLYYEV
+594 HTVYYEV

-613 AVVAEKEGMMQYENV
+613 AVVAEKEGMMQYQNV
-628 PAVHIKGVEGEVR
+628 PAVHIKGLEGEVR

-654 SWQDARDQRKYKD
+654 SWQDARDQRQYKE

-684 LFGAAEA
+684 LFGAAEV
-691 NYTFYD
+691 NYTFHD
-697 VLLKNSSLRLG
+697 VCRKNSSLRLE
-708 ASYQWVHWYF
+708 ASYQWVHWYY

-724 GAKESKAQIPAQH
+724 GSKESKAQIPAQH
-737 VINADMTYSLENGKY
+737 VVNAGVTYSLENGKY
-752 NISVSCD
+752 NVSVNCD
-759 NIFDRLVY
+759 NLFDRLVY

-781 KFRMFLN
+781 KFRVFLN

>member
-1 MKRLTFVFFVL
+1 MKHLTFVFFLL
-12 FIILGFTDGVAQA
+12 FAVLGFSEGLAQQ
-25 LVTLSGKV
+25 LVTLSGKI
-33 TSSDGSPVAQA
+33 TSADGLPVAQA

-58 DNGNYTLS
+58 DNGNYS
-66 LPEGKYT
+66 LGLPQGTYT
-73 LVVSFVGFKSQRK
+73 VVASFIGYESQKKSVS
-86 NIGLTGKKVVD
+86 LTGKKTVD
-97 FVLQEDAVGLKDV
+97 FVLREESVALNDV
-110 EVYAKSKS
+110 EVYGKSKS
-118 QKLRESSFAV
+118 QQLREGTFAV
-128 NALDV
+128 SALDV
-133 KPIVNSLNNLNE
+133 KPVVNSLSNLNE

-162 SDFDL
+162 SDYDL

-211 VVPSYLG
+211 VVPAYLG
-218 SDALG
+218 ADALG

-237 LDVSYGIGS
+237 LDMSYGIGS

-251 ADMNAQIVFPK
+251 ADLNAQFVFPK

-289 ESVRKYVPSNRK
+289 ESLRKYVPSNRK

-321 PWADDFFVTVSYSK
+321 PWADDFFVTASYSK
-335 VNKELQTGSIQTK
+335 VDKELQTGSVQTK
-348 VYGMAERNGDAYNVS
+348 VYGMAERNGSAYNVS
-363 AQYRKKD
+363 ARYRKKD
-370 FILKGLQMQSVLSH
+370 FLLKGLQMHSFLSH
-384 TWDHSL
+384 TWDYSL

-431 SNWDYRINQHHSI
+431 SNWDYRIGPQHAL
-444 NLNYLVNRTGNDR
+444 NVNYLLNRTGNDR
-457 YDDVDDSFVPSNDIV
+457 YDEVDSSFEPSNDVV
-472 CKHIIGLSYHQQFLQ
+472 CKHIIGLSYQQQLLQ
-487 NKIENTFFVKDYV
+487 DRMENTFFVKDYI

-513 TGSDEVMGSNT
+513 TGSDEMKGEST
-524 NNYWGYGVGTRVKF
+524 GNYWGYGVGSRMKF
-538 IEPVALKVSFEHSV
+538 VEPLALKASYEHSV

-567 YANTALNPERSDNVN
+567 YANTALNPEKSDNVN
-582 VGAFGTWHPATG
+582 LGVFGTWHPGRG
-594 HSLYYEV
+594 HTVYYEV

-613 AVVAEKEGMMQYENV
+613 AVVAEKEGMMQYQNV
-628 PAVHIKGVEGEVR
+628 PAVYIKGLEGEVR

-654 SWQDARDQRKYKD
+654 SWQDARDQRQYKE

-684 LFGAAEA
+684 LFGTAEV
-691 NYTFYD
+691 NYTFHD
-697 VLLKNSSLRLG
+697 VCRKNSSLRLET
-708 ASYQWVHWYF
+708 SYQWVHWYY

-724 GAKESKAQIPAQH
+724 GSKESKAQIPAQH
-737 VINADMTYSLENGKY
+737 VVNAGVTYSLENGKY
-752 NISVSCD
+752 NVSVNCD
-759 NIFDRLVY
+759 NLFDRLVY

-781 KFRMFLN
+781 KFRVFLN

>member
-1 MKRLTFVFFVL
+1 MKHLTFVFFLL
-12 FIILGFTDGVAQA
+12 FAVLGFSEGLAQQ
-25 LVTLSGKV
+25 LVTLSGKI
-33 TSSDGSPVAQA
+33 TSADGLPVAQA

-58 DNGNYTLS
+58 DNGNYS
-66 LPEGKYT
+66 LGLPQGTYT
-73 LVVSFVGFKSQRK
+73 VVASFIGYESQKKSVS
-86 NIGLTGKKVVD
+86 LTGKKTVD
-97 FVLQEDAVGLKDV
+97 FVLREESVALNDV
-110 EVYAKSKS
+110 EVYGKSKS
-118 QKLRESSFAV
+118 QQLREGTFAV
-128 NALDV
+128 SALDV
-133 KPIVNSLNNLNE
+133 KPVVNSLSNLNE

-162 SDFDL
+162 SDYDL

-177 RYFIDGVPLETKG
+177 RYFIDGIPLETKG

-211 VVPSYLG
+211 VVPAYLG
-218 SDALG
+218 ADALG

-237 LDVSYGIGS
+237 LDMSYGIGS

-251 ADMNAQIVFPK
+251 ADLNAQFVFPK

-289 ESVRKYVPSNRK
+289 ESLRKYVPSNRK

-321 PWADDFFVTVSYSK
+321 PWADDFFVTASYSK
-335 VNKELQTGSIQTK
+335 VDKELQTGSVQTK
-348 VYGMAERNGDAYNVS
+348 VYGMAERNGSAYNVS
-363 AQYRKKD
+363 ARYRKKD
-370 FILKGLQMQSVLSH
+370 FLLKGLQMHSFLSH
-384 TWDHSL
+384 TWDYSL

-431 SNWDYRINQHHSI
+431 SNWDYRIGPQHAL
-444 NLNYLVNRTGNDR
+444 NVNYLLNRTGNDR
-457 YDDVDDSFVPSNDIV
+457 YDEVDSSFEPSNDVV
-472 CKHIIGLSYHQQFLQ
+472 CKHIIGLSYQQQLLQ
-487 NKIENTFFVKDYV
+487 DRMENTFFVKDYI

-513 TGSDEVMGSNT
+513 TGSDEMRGEST
-524 NNYWGYGVGTRVKF
+524 GNYWGYGVGSRMKF
-538 IEPVALKVSFEHSV
+538 VEPLALKASYEHSV

-567 YANTALNPERSDNVN
+567 YANTALNPEKSDNVN
-582 VGAFGTWHPATG
+582 LGVFGTWHPGRG
-594 HSLYYEV
+594 HTVYYEV

-613 AVVAEKEGMMQYENV
+613 AVVAEKEGMMQYQNV
-628 PAVHIKGVEGEVR
+628 PAVHIKGLEGEVR

-654 SWQDARDQRKYKD
+654 SWQDARDQRQYKE

-684 LFGAAEA
+684 LFGTAEV
-691 NYTFYD
+691 NYTFHD
-697 VLLKNSSLRLG
+697 VCRKNSSLRLE
-708 ASYQWVHWYF
+708 ASYQWVHWYY

-724 GAKESKAQIPAQH
+724 GSKESKAQIPAQH
-737 VINADMTYSLENGKY
+737 VVNAGVTYSLENGKY
-752 NISVSCD
+752 NVSVNCD
-759 NIFDRLVY
+759 NLFDRLVY

-781 KFRMFLN
+781 KFRVFLN

>member
-1 MKRLTFVFFVL
+1 MKHLTFVFFLL
-12 FIILGFTDGVAQA
+12 FAVLGFSEGLAQQ
-25 LVTLSGKV
+25 LVTLSGKII
-33 TSSDGSPVAQA
+33 SADGLPVAQA

-58 DNGNYTLS
+58 DNGNYS
-66 LPEGKYT
+66 LGLPQGTYT
-73 LVVSFVGFKSQRK
+73 VVASFIGYESQKKSVS
-86 NIGLTGKKVVD
+86 LTGKKTVD
-97 FVLQEDAVGLKDV
+97 FVLREESVALNDV
-110 EVYAKSKS
+110 EVYGKSKS
-118 QKLRESSFAV
+118 QQLREGTFAV
-128 NALDV
+128 SALDV
-133 KPIVNSLNNLNE
+133 KPVVNSLSNLNE

-162 SDFDL
+162 SDYDL

-211 VVPSYLG
+211 VVPAYLG
-218 SDALG
+218 ADALG

-237 LDVSYGIGS
+237 LDMSYGIGS

-251 ADMNAQIVFPK
+251 ADLNAQFVFPK

-289 ESVRKYVPSNRK
+289 ESLRKYVPSNRK

-321 PWADDFFVTVSYSK
+321 HWADDFFVTASYSK
-335 VNKELQTGSIQTK
+335 VDKELQTGSVQTK
-348 VYGMAERNGDAYNVS
+348 VYGMAERNGSAYNVS
-363 AQYRKKD
+363 ARYRKKD
-370 FILKGLQMQSVLSH
+370 FLLKGLQMHSFLSH
-384 TWDHSL
+384 TWDYSL

-425 PTTMFR
+425 PATMFR
-431 SNWDYRINQHHSI
+431 SNWDYRIGPQHAL
-444 NLNYLVNRTGNDR
+444 NVNYLLNRTGNDR
-457 YDDVDDSFVPSNDIV
+457 YDEVDSSFEPSNDVV
-472 CKHIIGLSYHQQFLQ
+472 CKHIIGLSYQQQLLQ
-487 NKIENTFFVKDYV
+487 DRMENTFFVKDYI

-513 TGSDEVMGSNT
+513 TGSDKMKGESTG
-524 NNYWGYGVGTRVKF
+524 NYWGYGVGSRMKF
-538 IEPVALKVSFEHSV
+538 VEPLALKASYEHSV

-567 YANTALNPERSDNVN
+567 YANTALNPEKSDNVN
-582 VGAFGTWHPATG
+582 LGVFGTWHPGRG
-594 HSLYYEV
+594 HTVYYEV

-613 AVVAEKEGMMQYENV
+613 AVVAEKEGMMQYQNV
-628 PAVHIKGVEGEVR
+628 PAVHIKGLEGEVR

-654 SWQDARDQRKYKD
+654 SWQDARDQRQYKE

-684 LFGAAEA
+684 LFGTAEV
-691 NYTFYD
+691 NYTFHD
-697 VLLKNSSLRLG
+697 VCRKNSSLRLET
-708 ASYQWVHWYF
+708 SYQWVHWYY

-724 GAKESKAQIPAQH
+724 GSKESKAQIPAQH
-737 VINADMTYSLENGKY
+737 VVNAGVTYSLENGKY
-752 NISVSCD
+752 NVSVNCD
-759 NIFDRLVY
+759 NLFDRLVY

-781 KFRMFLN
+781 KFRVFLN

>member
-33 TSSDGSPVAQA
+33 TSSDGSPVVQA

-262 SGIIVRPTVGVN
+262 SGIIVRPTLGVN

-321 PWADDFFVTVSYSK
+321 PWADDFFVTASYSK

-431 SNWDYRINQHHSI
+431 SNWDYRINQNHTI
-444 NLNYLVNRTGNDR
+444 NLNYLLNRTGNDR

-513 TGSDEVMGSNT
+513 TGSDKVMGSNT

-697 VLLKNSSLRLG
+697 VLIKNSSFRLG

>member
-25 LVTLSGKV
+25 LVTISGKV
-33 TSSDGSPVAQA
+33 TSSDGSPVVQA

-262 SGIIVRPTVGVN
+262 SGIIVRPTLGVN

-321 PWADDFFVTVSYSK
+321 PWADDFFVTASYSK

-401 NGDYIESSRNEITGR
+401 NGDYIVSSRNEITGR

-431 SNWDYRINQHHSI
+431 SNWDYLINQHHSI

-513 TGSDEVMGSNT
+513 TGSDKVMGSNT
-524 NNYWGYGVGTRVKF
+524 NNYWGYGVGTRMKF

>member
-1 MKRLTFVFFVL
+1 MKHLTFVFFLL
-12 FIILGFTDGVAQA
+12 FAVLGFSEGLAQQ
-25 LVTLSGKV
+25 LVTLSGKI
-33 TSSDGSPVAQA
+33 TSADGLPVAQA

-58 DNGNYTLS
+58 DNGNYS
-66 LPEGKYT
+66 LGLPQGTYT
-73 LVVSFVGFKSQRK
+73 VVASFIGYESQKKSVS
-86 NIGLTGKKVVD
+86 LTGKKTVD
-97 FVLQEDAVGLKDV
+97 FVLREESVALNDV
-110 EVYAKSKS
+110 EVYGKSKS
-118 QKLRESSFAV
+118 QQLREGTFAV
-128 NALDV
+128 SALDV
-133 KPIVNSLNNLNE
+133 KPVVNSLSNLNE

-162 SDFDL
+162 SDYDL

-211 VVPSYLG
+211 VVPAYLG
-218 SDALG
+218 ADALG

-237 LDVSYGIGS
+237 LDMSYGIGS

-251 ADMNAQIVFPK
+251 ADLNAQFVFPK

-289 ESVRKYVPSNRK
+289 ESLRKYVPSNRR

-321 PWADDFFVTVSYSK
+321 PWADDFFVTASYSK
-335 VNKELQTGSIQTK
+335 VDKELQTGSVQTK
-348 VYGMAERNGDAYNVS
+348 VYGMAERNGSAYNVS
-363 AQYRKKD
+363 ARYRKKD
-370 FILKGLQMQSVLSH
+370 FLLKGLQMHSFLSH
-384 TWDHSL
+384 TWDYSL

-431 SNWDYRINQHHSI
+431 SNWDYRIGPQHAL
-444 NLNYLVNRTGNDR
+444 NVNYLLNRTGNDR
-457 YDDVDDSFVPSNDIV
+457 YDEVDSSFEPSNDVV
-472 CKHIIGLSYHQQFLQ
+472 CKHIIGLSYQQQLLQ
-487 NKIENTFFVKDYV
+487 DRMENTFFVKDYI

-513 TGSDEVMGSNT
+513 TGSDKMKGESTG
-524 NNYWGYGVGTRVKF
+524 NYWGYGVGSRMKF
-538 IEPVALKVSFEHSV
+538 VELLALKASYEHSV

-567 YANTALNPERSDNVN
+567 YANTALNPEKSDNVN
-582 VGAFGTWHPATG
+582 LGVFGTWHPGRG
-594 HSLYYEV
+594 HTVYYEV

-613 AVVAEKEGMMQYENV
+613 AVVAEKEGMMQYQNV
-628 PAVHIKGVEGEVR
+628 PAVHIKGLEGEVR

-654 SWQDARDQRKYKD
+654 SWQDARDQRQYKE

-684 LFGAAEA
+684 LFGTAEV
-691 NYTFYD
+691 NYTFHD
-697 VLLKNSSLRLG
+697 VCRKNSSLRLET
-708 ASYQWVHWYF
+708 SYQWVHWYY

-724 GAKESKAQIPAQH
+724 GSKESKAQIPAQH
-737 VINADMTYSLENGKY
+737 VVNAGVTYSLENGKY
-752 NISVSCD
+752 NVSVNCD
-759 NIFDRLVY
+759 NLFDRLVY

-781 KFRMFLN
+781 KFRVFLN

>member
-1 MKRLTFVFFVL
+1 MKHLTFVFFLL
-12 FIILGFTDGVAQA
+12 FAVLGFSEGFAQQ
-25 LVTLSGKV
+25 LVTLSGKI
-33 TSSDGSPVAQA
+33 TSADGLPVAQA

-58 DNGNYTLS
+58 DNGNYS
-66 LPEGKYT
+66 LGLPQGTYT
-73 LVVSFVGFKSQRK
+73 VVASFIGYESQKKSVS
-86 NIGLTGKKVVD
+86 LTGKKTVD
-97 FVLQEDAVGLKDV
+97 FVLREESVALNDV
-110 EVYAKSKS
+110 EVYGKSKS
-118 QKLRESSFAV
+118 QQLREGTFAV
-128 NALDV
+128 SALDV
-133 KPIVNSLNNLNE
+133 KPVVNSLSNLNE

-162 SDFDL
+162 SDYDL

-177 RYFIDGVPLETKG
+177 RYFIDGIPLETKG

-211 VVPSYLG
+211 VVPAYLG

-237 LDVSYGIGS
+237 LDMSYGIGS

-251 ADMNAQIVFPK
+251 ADLNAQFVFPK

-289 ESVRKYVPSNRK
+289 ESLRKYVPSNRK

-321 PWADDFFVTVSYSK
+321 PWADDFFVTASYSK
-335 VNKELQTGSIQTK
+335 VDKELQTGSVQTK
-348 VYGMAERNGDAYNVS
+348 VYGMAERNGSAYNVS
-363 AQYRKKD
+363 ARYRKKD
-370 FILKGLQMQSVLSH
+370 FLLKGLQMHSFLSH
-384 TWDHSL
+384 TWDYSL

-431 SNWDYRINQHHSI
+431 SNWDYRIGPQHAL
-444 NLNYLVNRTGNDR
+444 NVNYLLNRTGNDR
-457 YDDVDDSFVPSNDIV
+457 YDEVDSSFEPSNDVV
-472 CKHIIGLSYHQQFLQ
+472 CKHIIGLSYQQQLLQ
-487 NKIENTFFVKDYV
+487 DRMENTFFVKDYI

-513 TGSDEVMGSNT
+513 TGSDKMKGESTG
-524 NNYWGYGVGTRVKF
+524 NYWGYGVGSRMKF
-538 IEPVALKVSFEHSV
+538 VEPLALKASYEHSV

-567 YANTALNPERSDNVN
+567 YANTALNPEKSDNVN
-582 VGAFGTWHPATG
+582 LGVFGTWHPGRG
-594 HSLYYEV
+594 HTVYYEV

-613 AVVAEKEGMMQYENV
+613 AVVAEKEGMMQYQNV
-628 PAVHIKGVEGEVR
+628 PAVHIKGLEGEVR

-654 SWQDARDQRKYKD
+654 SWQDARDQRQYKE

-684 LFGAAEA
+684 LFGAAEV
-691 NYTFYD
+691 NYTFHD
-697 VLLKNSSLRLG
+697 VCRKNSSLRLE
-708 ASYQWVHWYF
+708 ASYQWVHWYY

-724 GAKESKAQIPAQH
+724 GSKESKAQIPAQH
-737 VINADMTYSLENGKY
+737 VVNAGVTYSLENGKY
-752 NISVSCD
+752 NVSVNCD
-759 NIFDRLVY
+759 NLFDRLVY

-781 KFRMFLN
+781 KFRVFLN

>member
-1 MKRLTFVFFVL
+1 MKRLTFVFFAL

-58 DNGNYTLS
+58 NNGNYTLS
-66 LPEGKYT
+66 LPEGKYILT
-73 LVVSFVGFKSQRK
+73 ASFVGFKSQRK
-86 NIGLTGKKVVD
+86 NIELRRKKSVD

-280 MMKGVEVWD
+280 MMRGVEVWD
-289 ESVRKYVPSNRK
+289 ESVRKYVPSDRK

-321 PWADDFFVTVSYSK
+321 PWADDFFVTASYSK

-348 VYGMAERNGDAYNVS
+348 VYGMAEREGDAYNVS
-363 AQYRKKD
+363 VQYRKKD
-370 FILKGLQMQSVLSH
+370 FILKGLQMQSILSH

-524 NNYWGYGVGTRVKF
+524 NNYWGYGVGTRMKF

-737 VINADMTYSLENGKY
+737 VINADMTYSLGNGKY

-767 DHYKLQKPGRSFFL
+767 DHYKLQKRGRSFFL

>member
-1 MKRLTFVFFVL
+1 MKHLTFVFFLL
-12 FIILGFTDGVAQA
+12 FAVLGFSEGLAQQ
-25 LVTLSGKV
+25 LVTLSGKI
-33 TSSDGSPVAQA
+33 TSANGLPVAQA

-58 DNGNYTLS
+58 DNGNYS
-66 LPEGKYT
+66 LGLPQGTYT
-73 LVVSFVGFKSQRK
+73 VVASFIGYESQKKSVS
-86 NIGLTGKKVVD
+86 LTGKKTVD
-97 FVLQEDAVGLKDV
+97 FVLREESVALNDV
-110 EVYAKSKS
+110 EVYGKSKS
-118 QKLRESSFAV
+118 QQLREGTFAV
-128 NALDV
+128 SALDV
-133 KPIVNSLNNLNE
+133 KPVVNSLSNLNE

-162 SDFDL
+162 SDYDL

-211 VVPSYLG
+211 VVPAYLG
-218 SDALG
+218 ADALG

-237 LDVSYGIGS
+237 LDMSYGIGS

-251 ADMNAQIVFPK
+251 ADLNAQFVFPK

-289 ESVRKYVPSNRK
+289 ESLRKYVPSNRK

-321 PWADDFFVTVSYSK
+321 PWADDFFVTASYSK
-335 VNKELQTGSIQTK
+335 VDKELQTGSVQTK
-348 VYGMAERNGDAYNVS
+348 VYGMAERNGSAYNVS
-363 AQYRKKD
+363 ARYRKKD
-370 FILKGLQMQSVLSH
+370 FLLKGLQMHSFLSH
-384 TWDHSL
+384 TWDYSL

-431 SNWDYRINQHHSI
+431 SNWDYRIGPQHAL
-444 NLNYLVNRTGNDR
+444 NVNYLLNRTGNDR
-457 YDDVDDSFVPSNDIV
+457 YDEVDSSFEPSNDVV
-472 CKHIIGLSYHQQFLQ
+472 CKHIIGLSYQQQLLQ
-487 NKIENTFFVKDYV
+487 DRMENTFFVKDYI

-513 TGSDEVMGSNT
+513 TGSDKMKGESTG
-524 NNYWGYGVGTRVKF
+524 NYWGYGVGSRMKF
-538 IEPVALKVSFEHSV
+538 VEPLALKASYEHSV

-567 YANTALNPERSDNVN
+567 YANTALNPEKSDNVN
-582 VGAFGTWHPATG
+582 LGVFGTWHPGRG
-594 HSLYYEV
+594 HTVYYEV

-613 AVVAEKEGMMQYENV
+613 AVVAEKEGMMQYQNV
-628 PAVHIKGVEGEVR
+628 PAVHIKGLEGEVR

-654 SWQDARDQRKYKD
+654 SWQDARDQRQYKE

-684 LFGAAEA
+684 LFGTAEV
-691 NYTFYD
+691 NYTFHD
-697 VLLKNSSLRLG
+697 VCRKNSSLRLE
-708 ASYQWVHWYF
+708 ASYQWVHWYY

-724 GAKESKAQIPAQH
+724 GSKESKAQIPAQH
-737 VINADMTYSLENGKY
+737 VVNAGVTYSLENGKY
-752 NISVSCD
+752 NVSVNCD
-759 NIFDRLVY
+759 NLFDRLVY

-781 KFRMFLN
+781 KFRVFLN

>member
-1 MKRLTFVFFVL
+1 MKHLTFVFFLL
-12 FIILGFTDGVAQA
+12 FAVLGFSEGLAQQ
-25 LVTLSGKV
+25 LVTLSGKI
-33 TSSDGSPVAQA
+33 TSADGLPVAQA

-58 DNGNYTLS
+58 DNGNYS
-66 LPEGKYT
+66 LGLPQGTYT
-73 LVVSFVGFKSQRK
+73 VVASFIGYESQKKSVS
-86 NIGLTGKKVVD
+86 LTGKKTVD
-97 FVLQEDAVGLKDV
+97 FVLREESVALNDV
-110 EVYAKSKS
+110 EVYGKSKS
-118 QKLRESSFAV
+118 QQLREGTFAV
-128 NALDV
+128 SALDV
-133 KPIVNSLNNLNE
+133 KPVVNSLSNLNE

-162 SDFDL
+162 SDYDL

-211 VVPSYLG
+211 VVPAYLG
-218 SDALG
+218 ADALG

-237 LDVSYGIGS
+237 LDMSYGIGS

-251 ADMNAQIVFPK
+251 ADLNAQFVFPK

-289 ESVRKYVPSNRK
+289 ESLRKYVPSNRK

-321 PWADDFFVTVSYSK
+321 PWADDFFVTASYSK
-335 VNKELQTGSIQTK
+335 VDKELQTGSVQTK
-348 VYGMAERNGDAYNVS
+348 VYGMAERNGSAYNVS
-363 AQYRKKD
+363 ARYRKKD
-370 FILKGLQMQSVLSH
+370 FLLKGLQMHSFLSH
-384 TWDHSL
+384 TWDYSL

-431 SNWDYRINQHHSI
+431 SNWDYRIGPQHAL
-444 NLNYLVNRTGNDR
+444 NVNYLLNRTGNDR
-457 YDDVDDSFVPSNDIV
+457 YDEVDSSFEPSNDVV
-472 CKHIIGLSYHQQFLQ
+472 CKHIIGLSYQQQLLQ
-487 NKIENTFFVKDYV
+487 DRMENTFFVKDYI

-513 TGSDEVMGSNT
+513 TGSDEMKGEST
-524 NNYWGYGVGTRVKF
+524 GNYWGYGVGSRMKF
-538 IEPVALKVSFEHSV
+538 VEPLALKASYEHSV

-567 YANTALNPERSDNVN
+567 YANTALNPEKSDNVN
-582 VGAFGTWHPATG
+582 LGVFGTWHPGRG
-594 HSLYYEV
+594 HTVYYEV

-613 AVVAEKEGMMQYENV
+613 AVVAEKEGMMQYQNV
-628 PAVHIKGVEGEVR
+628 PAVHIKGLEGEVR

-654 SWQDARDQRKYKD
+654 SWQDARDQRQYKE

-684 LFGAAEA
+684 LFGTAEV
-691 NYTFYD
+691 NYTFHD
-697 VLLKNSSLRLG
+697 VCRKNSSLRLET
-708 ASYQWVHWYF
+708 SYQWVHWYY

-724 GAKESKAQIPAQH
+724 GSKESKAQIPAQH
-737 VINADMTYSLENGKY
+737 VVNAGVTYSLENGKY
-752 NISVSCD
+752 NVSVNCD
-759 NIFDRLVY
+759 NLFDRLVY

-781 KFRMFLN
+781 KFRVFLN